1 MDINGLWQKFDN
13 FPLGQSSAADYVLA
27 LLVFIGVAFVLKI
40 FQLIILTR
48 LKKLAARTK
57 TDFDDVVIDIFER
70 IRPPF
75 YFLVALYFGIKMVI
89 LPAIVSKVVDVAFII
104 VVVFEVIRA
113 SERIVDYLVKK
124 FLSRAG
130 SGKEEQKHVE
140 SVAKTIQVIL
150 RVVLWAVG
158 ITVALANMGVEVT
171 SLVASLGIG
180 GLAVALALQ
189 NVLGDLFSA
198 FSIYTDK
205 PFQVGDFI
213 VVGEHMGTVEQIG
226 LKSTRIRSLGGEQLI
241 ISNRELTTARVQN
254 FGRLQKRRVVFTFGV
269 TYETP
274 LEKLKEIPQ
283 MVEEIIKAVE
293 GVEFDRC
300 HFKEYGDFSLNF
312 EVVFYVD
319 SPDYVKYM
327 DVRQKIN
334 LDLFA
339 RFADKGIEFAYP
351 TQTVYLV
358 KGQGNGDL

>member
-1 MDINGLWQKFDN
+1 MGIDSIWREFNN
-13 FPLGQSSAADYVLA
+13 FPIGQSSVADYVLA
-27 LLVFIGVAFVLKI
+27 GLIFIGVALVLKV
-40 FQLIILTR
+40 FQLIILKR
-48 LKKLAARTK
+48 LKALAKKTK
-57 TDFDDVVIDIFER
+57 TDFDDVLIEIFER

-75 YFLVALYFGIKMVI
+75 YFLVALYFGIKTVV
-89 LPAIVSKVVDVAFII
+89 LPDIVSKIVDIAFI
-104 VVVFEVIRA
+104 VVIVFELIRA
-113 SERIVDYLVKK
+113 AERIVDYLVKK
-124 FLSRAG
+124 FLSKTG
-130 SGKEEQKHVE
+130 SSEEEQKHVE
-140 SVAKTIQVIL
+140 SVARTIQVIV
-150 RVVLWAVG
+150 RVVLWAIG

-226 LKSTRIRSLGGEQLI
+226 LKSTRIRSLGGEQLV

-254 FGRLQKRRVVFTFGV
+254 FGRLQRRRVVFTFGV
-269 TYETP
+269 TYETS
-274 LEKLKEIPQ
+274 LEKLKEIPR

-312 EVVFYVD
+312 EVVFYVN

-327 DVRQKIN
+327 DARQKIN

-339 RFADKGIEFAYP
+339 RFADQGIEFAYP

-358 KGQGNGDL
+358 KGQGNGNL